1 MVELRKRKAPAQ
13 PPIPEKKGKNEQG
26 RPTTKKQTKKAADT
40 TTVAPSN
47 EVPNVGDAV
56 SLSGFGG
63 EVETNEGAKT
73 TLEELVNES
82 ESGVV
87 LFTYPKASTPGC
99 KFSISNGLNPIYLFI
114 WKLGNLSTWDY
125 ALSYVYLPVW
135 FLVI

>member
-40 TTVAPSN
+40 TTVAPSD

-56 SLSGFGG
+56 SLGGFGG

-99 KFSISNGLNPIYLFI
+99 KFSISNSLNPIYLFV

-125 ALSYVYLPVW
+125 ALPYVYLSVW